1 MTALAGLLFTV
12 IALLGTPM
20 FAVMGAAALW
30 GFASE
35 GVSAAAVIIELY
47 RMTDAPALVAIP
59 FFTFAGFLMAEAR
72 TPQRLTGLAR
82 AALGW
87 VPGGLAVVTLATCA
101 FFTSFTGASGA
112 TIVALGGLLYASLL
126 QDNYPERFSL
136 GLVTTCGGLGLLFA
150 PSLPLILYG
159 VVAQVNIDHLFLA
172 GIVPGLLLMVI
183 LGSYSVWVGGRA
195 APRTPFSGA
204 ALGAA
209 LRGAAWELPL
219 PVLILGGIYG
229 GFYTA
234 AEAAAVAA
242 FYVLIVEAFI
252 YRDLD
257 LWRDVPRIARESMIL
272 VGVIL
277 IILGAALGLTNYLVD
292 QQVPQRLLEAMKT
305 WIVNRWLFLLAL
317 NLFLLVVGCLMEF
330 YAAIVVVVPLI
341 LPIAKE
347 FGVHP
352 VHLAIIFLTNLE
364 VGFTTP
370 PLGLNLFISAN
381 RFRLPLN
388 EVWWSSLPFLGL
400 LFAALLLITYLPE
413 LSLAPLRWLLKA
425 GF

>member
-12 IALLGTPM
+12 VALLGTPM
-20 FAVMGAAALW
+20 FAVMGVAALW

-72 TPQRLTGLAR
+72 TPHRLTALAR

-87 VPGGLAVVTLATCA
+87 MPGGLAVVTLVTCA

-159 VVAQVNIDHLFLA
+159 VVARVNIDHLFLA
-172 GIVPGLLLMVI
+172 GVVPGLLLMAV
-183 LGSYSVWVGGRA
+183 LGGYSLWAGGRT

-242 FYVLIVEAFI
+242 FYVLVAEVFI

-257 LWRDVPRIARESMIL
+257 LWRDVPRIARESMVL

-347 FGVHP
+347 FGIHP
-352 VHLAIIFLTNLE
+352 IHLAIIFLTNLE

-388 EVWWSSLPFLGL
+388 EVWRSSLPFLGL

-413 LSLAPLRWLLKA
+413 LSLAPLRWLTKA

>member
-1 MTALAGLLFTV
+1 M
-12 IALLGTPM
+12 
-20 FAVMGAAALW
+20 
-30 GFASE
+30 
-35 GVSAAAVIIELY
+35 
-47 RMTDAPALVAIP
+47 
-59 FFTFAGFLMAEAR
+59 
-72 TPQRLTGLAR
+72 
-82 AALGW
+82 
-87 VPGGLAVVTLATCA
+87 
-101 FFTSFTGASGA
+101 
-112 TIVALGGLLYASLL
+112 
-126 QDNYPERFSL
+126 
-136 GLVTTCGGLGLLFA
+136 
-150 PSLPLILYG
+150 
-159 VVAQVNIDHLFLA
+159 
-172 GIVPGLLLMVI
+172 
-183 LGSYSVWVGGRA
+183 
-195 APRTPFSGA
+195 
-204 ALGAA
+204 
-209 LRGAAWELPL
+209 
-219 PVLILGGIYG
+219 GGIYG

-242 FYVLIVEAFI
+242 FYVLIVEVFI

-257 LWRDVPRIARESMIL
+257 LRRDVPRIARESMIL

-305 WIVNRWLFLLAL
+305 WIVNRWVFLLAL

-341 LPIAKE
+341 LPIARE

-352 VHLAIIFLTNLE
+352 VHLAIIFLANLE

-400 LFAALLLITYLPE
+400 LLAALLLITYLPE

>member
-72 TPQRLTGLAR
+72 TPQRLAGLAR

-87 VPGGLAVVTLATCA
+87 VPGGLAVVTLATSA

-136 GLVTTCGGLGLLFA
+136 GLVTTCGGLGLLFS

-183 LGSYSVWVGGRA
+183 LGGYS
-195 APRTPFSGA
+195 
-204 ALGAA
+204 
-209 LRGAAWELPL
+209 
-219 PVLILGGIYG
+219 
-229 GFYTA
+229 
-234 AEAAAVAA
+234 
-242 FYVLIVEAFI
+242 
-252 YRDLD
+252 
-257 LWRDVPRIARESMIL
+257 
-272 VGVIL
+272 
-277 IILGAALGLTNYLVD
+277 
-292 QQVPQRLLEAMKT
+292 
-305 WIVNRWLFLLAL
+305 
-317 NLFLLVVGCLMEF
+317 
-330 YAAIVVVVPLI
+330 
-341 LPIAKE
+341 
-347 FGVHP
+347 
-352 VHLAIIFLTNLE
+352 
-364 VGFTTP
+364 
-370 PLGLNLFISAN
+370 
-381 RFRLPLN
+381 
-388 EVWWSSLPFLGL
+388 
-400 LFAALLLITYLPE
+400 
-413 LSLAPLRWLLKA
+413 
-425 GF
+425 